1 MQKFITSLVIVVL
14 LITGTS
20 QFSSYQVHAAGGFQ
34 LTAEYVDQDTGG
46 KIKADYTTEIAADET
61 YQIPA
66 EVPGYELE
74 ATSAPLT
81 GKLTSDTT
89 IQLMYK
95 KQAEYHVTAHY
106 LDADTGNKLHADYVT
121 TGITGS
127 TYTIPA
133 ITVDGYKLES
143 EPSLLTGTIA
153 DADKEITVYYK
164 KQIQTHK
171 LTAHY
176 IDKDTGAKLHDDYTV
191 ELKEGESYSVPE
203 YEIDQFVF
211 QSVTDSPQGVMGKTD
226 KEMTFRYIK
235 DAAGK
240 LSANLYTINKDSSV
254 TGTAEGDIYQICL
267 IVNRKFTPFMK
278 VNGDFEYPAEK
289 YITSPDQDVWV
300 VAYDRHGKEL
310 DRVQV
315 PVKLKSIIT
324 ATTFTID
331 KDSYIQGTYKGVI
344 RKVAIQ
350 IDGIKQKAISVS
362 NGTYKYYAGNKITS
376 QKQDIEVIGYGAD
389 GEELDRTKLSLAED
403 AGILQLQPFKI
414 GSGSYIEG
422 TATASITKAYVEVDG
437 KKMTTV
443 PVKNGKIHYY
453 TSNLIQSKKQQ
464 VTVVGLNRYGKELDR
479 KPLVLNETAGT
490 ITPDVYKMGDSY
502 LTGHISGDVQKVTV
516 QIDSQVYATISVT
529 NGEFRYYI
537 GNKIN
542 TTDQQVKLIGRD
554 KLNRIITSAP
564 VEIQAQSGTVETN
577 AFTVG
582 ESYITGITTGDVKKV
597 TVEVDGKSFTTIPAS
612 GEFRYYVKGLGIS
625 ANSKVAVVGKNNHN
639 QEHARTEVT
648 ILENK
653 KAL

>member
-1 MQKFITSLVIVVL
+1 M
-14 LITGTS
+14 
-20 QFSSYQVHAAGGFQ
+20 
-34 LTAEYVDQDTGG
+34 
-46 KIKADYTTEIAADET
+46 
-61 YQIPA
+61 
-66 EVPGYELE
+66 
-74 ATSAPLT
+74 
-81 GKLTSDTT
+81 
-89 IQLMYK
+89 
-95 KQAEYHVTAHY
+95 
-106 LDADTGNKLHADYVT
+106 
-121 TGITGS
+121 
-127 TYTIPA
+127 
-133 ITVDGYKLES
+133 DGYKLES

-153 DADKEITVYYK
+153 DADKEITIYYK

-437 KKMTTV
+437 KK
-443 PVKNGKIHYY
+443 ND
-453 TSNLIQSKKQQ
+453 
-464 VTVVGLNRYGKELDR
+464 NRSREKR
-479 KPLVLNETAGT
+479 
-490 ITPDVYKMGDSY
+490 
-502 LTGHISGDVQKVTV
+502 
-516 QIDSQVYATISVT
+516 
-529 NGEFRYYI
+529 
-537 GNKIN
+537 
-542 TTDQQVKLIGRD
+542 
-554 KLNRIITSAP
+554 
-564 VEIQAQSGTVETN
+564 
-577 AFTVG
+577 
-582 ESYITGITTGDVKKV
+582 
-597 TVEVDGKSFTTIPAS
+597 
-612 GEFRYYVKGLGIS
+612 
-625 ANSKVAVVGKNNHN
+625 
-639 QEHARTEVT
+639 
-648 ILENK
+648 
-653 KAL
+653 